1 MERLSHNHVIRITE
15 GQWTGIFRVILDEVR
30 TDRTVLVRLEARSV
44 LSAATNQLEKA
55 SAPSSC
61 HKKRQ
66 TPLIGALLWFDRR
79 ELVALHDAH
88 QLHPVEIEPE
98 AVYLV
103 PLLGD
108 RAQACFEKRKKTM
121 TAFLQFDQ
129 LRDRIL
135 AYRGLSELVSDA
147 MQAGNASR
155 VFVYKCWS
163 LLCRHGITESS
174 LRPRHDR
181 CGAPGVSRPCDPG
194 GRQKAG
200 RWSTKQRI
208 AAAVGKPT
216 PPEQPGMNSDWR
228 SKIMAADRLMPSPKP
243 LMPERCDRIV
253 KSHFIRRF
261 RFQDD
266 QLVEIKPGFGEYP
279 NRQQIQRVL
288 EVDIPRLQRL
298 LQRTTEGHFKRS
310 LRGAAG
316 RSWKGVAGPG
326 HTWAV
331 DSTIGDMY
339 LRSSINRAWILGRPV
354 VYVLVDVWST
364 AVVGFYV
371 CLDGPSW
378 ATAKLSLFCSGAN
391 PILVADLWG
400 YQPMGALMPAPTL
413 PAMLM
418 CDRGEYLS
426 RAARQTGVQLLP
438 MQSYAP
444 PYRPDLKGLV
454 EVLHRIEKDKQYH
467 FVPGAIDA
475 RRAEYELRR
484 FDPTDSVLTVRDYVH
499 YLYTMFS
506 TYNLTA
512 NRQNRLDA
520 HMRATGV
527 FPSPAGLW
535 RWGHEVG
542 IGFRRHV
549 PQAEIITTLLP
560 GSTARIT
567 RSGIQFAQRD
577 YVCASA
583 TEQQWFDQARN
594 FGGWDIPCQYFPG
607 SVGRIWTPSGS
618 GAGMLELQ
626 LSDQST
632 ASPELTFDEV
642 VDAFEYART
651 TRAQV
656 EHANTMVR
664 LASLE
669 MNEQIVSTASEL
681 TAEAESRHNGTKPS
695 MTESR
700 QLEIAVNAEGL
711 PVAETPAPA
720 PHSESNSDL
729 DQADESYLITMR
741 DILADLNQV
750 EDEREQV

>member
-1 MERLSHNHVIRITE
+1 MTHNHVIRITK
-15 GQWTGIFRVILDEVR
+15 GPRTGIFRVILDEVR
-30 TDRTVLVRLEARSV
+30 TERTVLVCID
-44 LSAATNQLEKA
+44 A
-55 SAPSSC
+55 SPVALVESKQRGQAIAPAIH

-66 TPLIGALLWFDRR
+66 APLIGALLWFDRS

-88 QLHPVEIEPE
+88 QLHAVEIEPE
-98 AVYLV
+98 TVFLV
-103 PLLGD
+103 PLSGD
-108 RAQACFEKRKKTM
+108 HAKACFEKRKKM
-121 TAFLQFDQ
+121 MAAFLDFDQ
-129 LRDRIL
+129 LRDGIL
-135 AYRGLSELVSDA
+135 AHAGLGELVRDA
-147 MQAGNASR
+147 MKAGSASR
-155 VFVYKCWS
+155 GIVYKCWS
-163 LLCRHGITESS
+163 LLCRYGITESS
-174 LRPRHDR
+174 LRPRYDL

-194 GRQKAG
+194 GRKKAG
-200 RWSTKQRI
+200 RLSTKQRI

-216 PPEQPGMNSDWR
+216 APEQPGMNTDWR
-228 SKIMAADRLMPSPKP
+228 SRILAADRLTPSPKP
-243 LMPERCDRIV
+243 KMPERCDRIV

-261 RFQDD
+261 RQDGD
-266 QLVEIKPGFGEYP
+266 QLVEVTPNLGEYP
-279 NRQQIQRVL
+279 NRRQIQRVL
-288 EVDIPRLQRL
+288 EVDIPRLLRL

-326 HTWAV
+326 HTWAI

-339 LRSSINRAWILGRPV
+339 LRSSLNRAWVLGRPV

-378 ATAKLSLFCSGAN
+378 ATAKLSLFCSGAD
-391 PILVADLWG
+391 PILVADLLG
-400 YQPMGALMPAPTL
+400 YQPMGALTPAPTL
-413 PAMLM
+413 SAMLL

-426 RAARQTGVQLLP
+426 RNARQTGVQLLP

-484 FDPTDSVLTVRDYVH
+484 FDPTDSVLTVRDYFR
-499 YLYTMFS
+499 YLYIVFC

-512 NRQNRLDA
+512 DRQNRLDA
-520 HMRATGV
+520 HMRAAGV

-535 RWGHEVG
+535 RWGHEIG

-560 GSTARIT
+560 ESTARIT
-567 RSGIQFAQRD
+567 RSGIRFAQRD
-577 YVCASA
+577 YVCKTA
-583 TEQQWFDQARN
+583 TEQQWFEQARN

-607 SVGRIWTPSGS
+607 SVGRIWTPNGT

-632 ASPELTFDEV
+632 ASPELSFDEV
-642 VDAFEYART
+642 VDAFEYARA

-656 EHANTMVR
+656 EHAKTMTR
-664 LASLE
+664 LASLKAA
-669 MNEQIVSTASEL
+669 EQIVTTASEL
-681 TAEAESRHNGTKPS
+681 TAEAESRHNGTKPT

-700 QLEIAVNAEGL
+700 RLEIAVNVEGL
-711 PVAETPAPA
+711 PVAETPAQVTQ
-720 PHSESNSDL
+720 SESNSDP
-729 DQADESYLITMR
+729 DHAGESYLIAMR
-741 DILADLNQV
+741 NILADLNRV
-750 EDEREQV
+750 EDESAQD